1 MSEHVKETSDSG
13 FENDVLQSAQPVLV
27 DFWAAWC
34 APCRMLAPTVE
45 AVAEK
50 YAASARVMKLNVD
63 DNPSVS
69 QRFGIKGIPTLI
81 LFKNGKEE
89 ERVVGATSEAAIS
102 RMLDKHI
109 GAATARLAQAIRF
122 SPPWWR
128 GYVFVSAAAP
138 VLCPVLN
145 FRISDLRSQI

>member
-1 MSEHVKETSDSG
+1 MSEHVKETNDDT
-13 FENDVLQSAQPVLV
+13 FENDVLKSDRPVLV

-34 APCRMLAPTVE
+34 APCRMIAPTVE

-50 YAASARVMKLNVD
+50 YSSNARVVKLNVD

-89 ERVVGATSEAAIS
+89 ERVVGATTEQAIS
-102 RMLDKHI
+102 RMLDKHVA
-109 GAATARLAQAIRF
+109 AATAA
-122 SPPWWR
+122 
-128 GYVFVSAAAP
+128 
-138 VLCPVLN
+138 
-145 FRISDLRSQI
+145 

>member
-1 MSEHVKETSDSG
+1 MSEHVKETSDG
-13 FENDVLQSAQPVLV
+13 TFENDVLKSDRPVLV

-50 YAASARVMKLNVD
+50 YANNARVVKLNVD

-89 ERVVGATSEAAIS
+89 ERVVGATSEQAIS
-102 RMLDKHI
+102 RMLDKHVE
-109 GAATARLAQAIRF
+109 AATVA
-122 SPPWWR
+122 
-128 GYVFVSAAAP
+128 
-138 VLCPVLN
+138 
-145 FRISDLRSQI
+145 

>member
-13 FENDVLQSAQPVLV
+13 FENDVLKSDQPVLV

-50 YAASARVMKLNVD
+50 YAGNARVVKLNVD

-89 ERVVGATSEAAIS
+89 ERVVGATSEGAIS

-109 GAATARLAQAIRF
+109 GAATAA
-122 SPPWWR
+122 
-128 GYVFVSAAAP
+128 
-138 VLCPVLN
+138 
-145 FRISDLRSQI
+145 